1 MAATEEHP
9 RSYRVAEL
17 AKEAGITVRTLR
29 FYRERGL
36 LPAPRREG
44 RIAWYDDT
52 HLARL
57 RTIATLLERGHTLGG
72 IAELIAA
79 WADGR
84 EVAQLLGVESAL
96 AAPWSEEAEVRVPA
110 DEVVEKLGLQVA
122 PEELAEAVDIG
133 YVRIEGSDLVHVS
146 RRLLDATMA
155 LVDAG
160 VPLAEVLAAGRLVRE
175 HADALADIFTLLI
188 RRHLMDAVGAV
199 GAVETVGAV
208 EAEPP
213 NSADPEHLGEA
224 LERLRPMA
232 RTVVDAELAMAMDRR
247 VHAELDSLLSERAER
262 AAGRRGS
269 TARRSS

>member
-1 MAATEEHP
+1 MAATDEHPQAHP

-36 LPAPRREG
+36 LPPPRREG

-57 RTIATLLERGHTLGG
+57 RTIATLIERGHTLGG

-79 WADGR
+79 WEDGR

-96 AAPWSEEAEVRVPA
+96 AAPWSEETEVRLPA
-110 DEVVEKLGLQVA
+110 DEVAERLGLAVE

-133 YVRIEGSDLVHVS
+133 YVRVEGDDLVHVS
-146 RRLLDATMA
+146 RRLLDATLA

-160 VPLAEVLAAGRLVRE
+160 VPLADVLAAGRVVRE
-175 HADALADIFTLLI
+175 HADALADLFTMLI
-188 RRHLMDAVGAV
+188 RRHLVDAVDA
-199 GAVETVGAV
+199 
-208 EAEPP
+208 EAAPG
-213 NSADPEHLGEA
+213 SADPEHLGVA

-247 VHAELDSLLSERAER
+247 VHAELDSLLSERAR
-262 AAGRRGS
+262 K
-269 TARRSS
+269 RSS